1 MEGVGQ
7 PCTSCTRSAAVCFWY
22 SPGQGGG
29 DPICPEVAITGL
41 QSAVDRFDVVELLHY
56 QPFVRDL
63 FVQKIPSL
71 VMVDASE
78 YLSEAQFKEL
88 FDRGVGIR
96 TLADVVRAKRLLRRG
111 VGWGLLTAIAIG
123 CDASAPSIFGRP
135 SLAMCL
141 APWRRA
147 RTREGGP
154 RRIS

>member
-1 MEGVGQ
+1 MGLSEIEVDTSFGRLRAHPCVASLGDQ
-7 PCTSCTRSAAVCFWY
+7 PCTSRTPSAAVCFWHGA
-22 SPGQGGG
+22 GQGGG

-56 QPFVRDL
+56 QPFVRVF

-96 TLADVVRAKRLLRRG
+96 TLADVVRVRRLLRRNG
-111 VGWGLLTAIAIG
+111 G
-123 CDASAPSIFGRP
+123 C
-135 SLAMCL
+135 
-141 APWRRA
+141 
-147 RTREGGP
+147 
-154 RRIS
+154 